1 MNPKFVRVCPQ
12 CGSLEL
18 ERSAGGQM
26 GELYYC
32 KKCGWRGLAIE
43 VPDSKLGEFKKRI
56 GAGISGEKRFAK
68 K

>member
-12 CGSLEL
+12 CGSLGL

-32 KKCGWRGLAIE
+32 RQCGWRGLAIE
-43 VPDSKLGEFKKRI
+43 IPQDRAEFYRRRIIKK
-56 GAGISGEKRFAK
+56 
-68 K
+68 